1 MVYDQVGGPPQ
12 DELVAWLLAAF
23 TEQEKPW
30 GEFCDLV
37 LQEDVFDMWETY
49 NTTNEAVEMLD
60 IALNVVQE
68 ELYELKPRKNVYLWM
83 WFCKQSGVLNRDLA
97 RLIGSMV
104 LEMEAS
110 NVRLAPSPWETL
122 EAGEELEL
130 EEEEGAD
137 VEVEGGSVF
146 REGIV
151 AVLGQVHPEMTI
163 STEGVQV
170 IEELVDHWMYALGSE
185 AGRARQSKEEA
196 WVEEADSAEAL
207 NPKKRERGEDE
218 EEIYCLN
225 RLDMQTGLMKYF
237 RRTDEEPHF
246 SSLLKHA
253 VSEGT
258 KATTVYHA
266 IAVTKETK

>member
-1 MVYDQVGGPPQ
+1 MREVIFDQPGGPPQ

-37 LQEDVFDMWETY
+37 LQEDVFDIWETY

-83 WFCKQSGVLNRDLA
+83 WFCKQSGILTRDIA

-110 NVRLAPSPWETL
+110 HFRLAPSPWETF
-122 EAGEELEL
+122 EAREELEL
-130 EEEEGAD
+130 EEEEGEDA
-137 VEVEGGSVF
+137 EVEGGSVF

-170 IEELVDHWMYALGSE
+170 IEELVQHWMYALGSE
-185 AGRARQSKEEA
+185 AGRARQSKEEE
-196 WVEEADSAEAL
+196 WVKEEDSAEAL
-207 NPKKRERGEDE
+207 NPKKRERGEDGD
-218 EEIYCLN
+218 EIYCLN
-225 RLDMQTGLMKYF
+225 RRDIQRGLINFKYF
-237 RRTDEEPHF
+237 RGTDGE
-246 SSLLKHA
+246 LLKHA
-253 VSEGT
+253 VSEGV
-258 KATTVYHA
+258 KATTIYHA